1 MMYLKERSIM
11 EKQCYLCKC
20 IFDESELT
28 KLDLLNEYV
37 CENCINEGKAEEEYL
52 EYMLATGQL

>member
-1 MMYLKERSIM
+1 M